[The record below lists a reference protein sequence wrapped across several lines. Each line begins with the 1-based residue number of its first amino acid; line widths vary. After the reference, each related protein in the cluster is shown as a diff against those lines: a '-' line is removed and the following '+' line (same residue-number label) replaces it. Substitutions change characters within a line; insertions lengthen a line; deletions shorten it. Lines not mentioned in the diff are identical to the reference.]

1 MTRLNHSF
9 KLAGNSQTH
18 ESMTGATE
26 RVASFISQTTL
37 ADVPADAID
46 KAKKAIADT
55 FAATL
60 AGAGSEVAA
69 PLLRYIDASRARG
82 DSPILGTG
90 LSASPA
96 GAALV
101 NGTFGHALDFDDVL
115 SMMPAHPSAVILAA
129 LLASLDARRVSGRAL
144 IEAYVIGVEVGGKI
158 GLGMTVGHYARG
170 YHATG
175 TLALFSALA
184 ALLKLHG
191 TAEDTARQAF
201 GIAGSMASGLRRN
214 FGTMTKPL
222 HTGIAAR
229 SALDSWRLAGCGFT
243 AAPDILEADA
253 GLYSTLGTA
262 ESSAQLT
269 AERLGHPFVIT
280 DPGLALKKF
289 PCCYASHR
297 PIDGLLRLRERMG
310 FDAQAVERV
319 ICRMPPG
326 GMHVLTYPR
335 PQTGLEGKFSLHY
348 PLAAGVL
355 DGSCS
360 LWTFTDEAVRRREIA
375 ALYERIDAHEDPACR
390 GDDPEFEK
398 RSSGSRGFV
407 EVEVRLRDGRRDAVR
422 VDKAPGSPAR
432 ELTWD
437 DLRSKFM
444 DCAQQAGTVPGSRAR
459 QAYAAIQALDSLEDV
474 GSLVA
479 LLR

>member
-1 MTRLNHSF
+1 MS
-9 KLAGNSQTH
+9 
-18 ESMTGATE
+18 GATE
-26 RVASFISQTTL
+26 RVASFISSTGL
-37 ADVPADAID
+37 EMLPADAVP

-55 FAATL
+55 FAAIL
-60 AGAGSEVAA
+60 SGVGSEVSEPLMRYVQGSGAA
-69 PLLRYIDASRARG
+69 G
-82 DSPILGTG
+82 KVPILGTG
-90 LSASPA
+90 ITSSPDT
-96 GAALV
+96 AALI

-129 LLASLDARRVSGRAL
+129 VLASVGERPVTGRAL

-158 GLGMTVGHYARG
+158 GLGMTVGHYHRG

-175 TLALFSALA
+175 SLAIFSALA
-184 ALLKLHG
+184 ALLKLHRV
-191 TAEDTARQAF
+191 DVPLSRQAF
-201 GIAGSMASGLRRN
+201 GIASSMASGLRRN

-229 SALDSWRLAGCGFT
+229 SALTAWRLATCGFT
-243 AAPDILEADA
+243 AAPDILEAKS
-253 GLYSTLGTA
+253 GLYATLGVS
-262 ESSAQLT
+262 ESSADET
-269 AERLGHPFVIT
+269 AERLGRPFVIT

-297 PIDGLLRLRERMG
+297 AMDGLLALRERLG
-310 FDAQAVERV
+310 FDAGSVERV

-326 GMHVLTYPR
+326 GMQVLTYPR
-335 PQTGLEGKFSLHY
+335 PRTGLEGKFSLEY

-355 DGSCS
+355 DGGYS
-360 LWTFTDEAVRRREIA
+360 LATFTDEAVRRPEIE
-375 ALYERIDAHEDPACR
+375 ALYARVDAHEDAACR

-407 EVEVRLRDGRRDAVR
+407 TVEVRLRDGRSDTIR

-437 DLRSKFM
+437 DLRGKFM
-444 DCAQQAGTVPGSRAR
+444 DCARSVRSIQEARAEQAF
-459 QAYAAIQALDSLEDV
+459 AAIQSLESAPDIRE
-474 GSLVA
+474 LVD

>member
-1 MTRLNHSF
+1 MS
-9 KLAGNSQTH
+9 
-18 ESMTGATE
+18 GATE
-26 RVASFISQTTL
+26 RVASFISSTGL
-37 ADVPADAID
+37 EMLPADAVP

-55 FAATL
+55 FAAIL
-60 AGAGSEVAA
+60 SGVGSEVSEPLMRYVHGSGAA
-69 PLLRYIDASRARG
+69 G
-82 DSPILGTG
+82 KVPILGTG
-90 LSASPA
+90 ITSSPDT
-96 GAALV
+96 AALI

-129 LLASLDARRVSGRAL
+129 VLASVGERPVTGRAL

-158 GLGMTVGHYARG
+158 GLGMTVGHYHRG

-175 TLALFSALA
+175 SLAIFSALA
-184 ALLKLHG
+184 ALLKLHRV
-191 TAEDTARQAF
+191 DVPLSRQAF
-201 GIAGSMASGLRRN
+201 GIASSMASGLRRN

-229 SALDSWRLAGCGFT
+229 SALTAWRLATCGFT
-243 AAPDILEADA
+243 AAPDILEAKS
-253 GLYSTLGTA
+253 GLYATLGVS
-262 ESSAQLT
+262 ESSADET
-269 AERLGHPFVIT
+269 AERLGRPFVIT

-297 PIDGLLRLRERMG
+297 AMDGLLALRERLG
-310 FDAQAVERV
+310 FDAGSVERV

-326 GMHVLTYPR
+326 GMQVLTYPR
-335 PQTGLEGKFSLHY
+335 PRTGLEGKFSLEY

-355 DGSCS
+355 DGGYS
-360 LWTFTDEAVRRREIA
+360 LATFTDEAVRRPEIE
-375 ALYERIDAHEDPACR
+375 ALYARVDAHEDAACR

-407 EVEVRLRDGRRDAVR
+407 TVEVRLRDGRSDTIR

-437 DLRSKFM
+437 DLRGKFM
-444 DCAQQAGTVPGSRAR
+444 DCARSVRSIQEARAEQAF
-459 QAYAAIQALDSLEDV
+459 AAIQSLESAPDIRE
-474 GSLVA
+474 LVD